1 MHGGA
6 GKTTFIKNLFASYAQ
21 DPDLHVNDASAPTCR
36 DLFINQPE
44 RLCTEIIV
52 KDPSNQTAFH
62 YQVQDTPG
70 GPSRNT
76 TYTSIYIICFR
87 ERLTKTILPR

>member
-1 MHGGA
+1 MFLCPA

-52 KDPSNQTAFH
+52 KDPSNQTAYH
-62 YQVQDTPG
+62 YLVQDTPG
-70 GPSRNT
+70 KHWLQSPRHLS
-76 TYTSIYIICFR
+76 SW
-87 ERLTKTILPR
+87 LTGMKHGATA